1 MTISKKLLLNSITII
16 VLAISL
22 IGAVIISML
31 SIQSSSDSIMPK
43 FMAISEVESDY
54 VQLQN
59 TLTNYANSI
68 SVVQPQ
74 SVTTKAVEQ
83 TEHYI
88 EHINEHIEIIEG
100 AISTPSEKEALQ
112 AFLTEHEKIAL
123 VVTAIEDKNPI
134 IVRSQAARINGA
146 LNYIHRLELYVN
158 VENEVVQNQL
168 VKDITKVISVAVLGM
183 ITITVIGGLLTIFIT
198 RKITRPLKDLS
209 KRAELIAQG
218 KLSVEPISYTANDE
232 IGTLNNAFAEMAMN
246 LKELVTSIQQVSEE
260 VERSS
265 KDLMEENKILAQI
278 SSQVT
283 QSTAVL
289 SKGTN
294 EISYSLGQTVHL
306 VEQMDRDFTVNEQR
320 SEVSVQRS
328 QQAVSAIEQSQKAI
342 TTQQVLIEQNIETT
356 TMINKATQQFFDYAS
371 GIEVMAKAVS
381 SIAAQTNLLALN
393 ASIEAARAGEHGKG
407 FAVVADEVRKLAEE
421 SNASTAEIFGIIEA
435 IKIGI
440 KEMTVSVNDGVE
452 IANKQ
457 QSSISETTEA
467 FHVIEQEMEAVMKEM
482 TSIANN
488 MKASQQVG
496 SSVLQNVATINTYV
510 EQSAKE
516 SQDISQSTDTQ
527 LQSFST
533 VLEKVQRLQGSVIT
547 LNENVKRF
555 KM

>member
-100 AISTPSEKEALQ
+100 AISTPSEKKALQ

-198 RKITRPLKDLS
+198 RKITHPLKDLS

-294 EISYSLGQTVHL
+294 EIAYSLGQTVHL